1 MLNAI
6 VAGIRGLLLP
16 TPASQTVFIEGGTLS
31 VKSPPRVRS
40 LSLYR
45 LKCHVP
51 GAFSYGVEYR
61 ASEQGEFRVDRGIH
75 GGVVVRNNR
84 DKNCSIPVCWLPD
97 RFLGKNVDRYIVHV
111 DGKRAN
117 YRAGLKDV
125 SRASAAGNFR
135 QDLENAPARPVA

>member
-1 MLNAI
+1 
-6 VAGIRGLLLP
+6 VLLLP
-16 TPASQTVFIEGGTLS
+16 APASQTVFIEGGTLS

-45 LKCHVP
+45 LQFHVP
-51 GAFSYGVEYR
+51 GESNYGVEYR
-61 ASEQGEFRVDRGIH
+61 VSERGEFRVDRGSH

-84 DKNCSIPVCWLPD
+84 DKNYSIPVCWLPD

-125 SRASAAGNFR
+125 LRASAAGNFR
-135 QDLENAPARPVA
+135 QDFENAPARSVA